1 MSILEFSIIPQIENN
16 HLLVTMLFLKIYG
29 FFFLLVELF
38 VTKALRKYGR
48 PTYLLLDCFF
58 WQHQLA
64 VPYFSHSPCTLTR
77 QREGQRLLKLLIQGV
92 WRNISASNS
101 RVSLLHLS
109 LQFVSQWPY
118 LWLCYS
124 ISKPWLCHFSQVH
137 LSVTFSSCGIHNQ
150 EEKVTTWL
158 VTLTLVWQYDVVL
171 HWLVYKSNI
180 KEK

>member
-1 MSILEFSIIPQIENN
+1 MEGPLTCYWIASSGSINW
-16 HLLVTMLFLKIYG
+16 LFLTFPIPH
-29 FFFLLVELF
+29 VPWP
-38 VTKALRKYGR
+38 GR
-48 PTYLLLDCFF
+48 G
-58 WQHQLA
+58 
-64 VPYFSHSPCTLTR
+64 R
-77 QREGQRLLKLLIQGV
+77 GLKLLIQGV

-180 KEK
+180 KEKWCWRHWGVLKAKVWKQRTDKKKGN